1 MKTLSLALLVAL
13 ATCTAALANVPGVNL
28 PQLDFPQPADPVTR
42 DCTTPGTL
50 TITCAPTA
58 N

>member
-13 ATCTAALANVPGVNL
+13 ATGTAALANVPGVNL
-28 PQLDFPQPADPVTR
+28 PQLDFPQPAEPVTR

-50 TITCAPTA
+50 TTTCGPTA